1 MRLPYVIDNQTS
13 RLADVIASLLAEHRG
28 RSLDVATAYFTVGG
42 FGLIREG
49 LHDLGNLRLILGAEP
64 TTGEQIG
71 LRPDPGVVK
80 RLIRRDLESLPFDEK
95 TLRLVEDLI
104 GYLRRDSVMVRLH
117 DKGFPPCEVLAILLR
132 PAGPADAFRPLPSDP
147 RYRRFVQFHGSRPDL
162 ESRTQSNAQGA
173 CSTPRKLKMPT
184 PPTRCRG

>member
-28 RSLDVATAYFTVGG
+28 KSLDVATAYFTVGG
-42 FGLIREG
+42 FGLIQEG

-71 LRPDPGVVK
+71 LRPEPSVIK
-80 RLIRRDLESLPFDEK
+80 RLIQHDLESLPFDEK

-117 DKGFPPCEVLAILLR
+117 DKGFLHAKCWLFYSDRVGQQMLLTDSVRSSLSSVR
-132 PAGPADAFRPLPSDP
+132 PISRFPA
-147 RYRRFVQFHGSRPDL
+147 
-162 ESRTQSNAQGA
+162 
-173 CSTPRKLKMPT
+173 
-184 PPTRCRG
+184 